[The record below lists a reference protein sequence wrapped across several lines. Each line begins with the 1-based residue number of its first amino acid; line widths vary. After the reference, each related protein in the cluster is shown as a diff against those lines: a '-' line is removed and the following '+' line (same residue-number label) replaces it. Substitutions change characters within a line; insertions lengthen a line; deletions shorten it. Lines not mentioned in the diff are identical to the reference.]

1 VNASI
6 DHLVIAAGSLE
17 QGADWR
23 AATFGVQPS
32 AVASTHLMGT
42 HNRVL
47 AISSESFPDCYLEV
61 TAIDPDAPAPGRPV
75 CAPAQLLFPD
85 ADP

>member
-6 DHLVIAAGSLE
+6 DHLVIAADSLE
-17 QGADWR
+17 QGADRR

-32 AVASTHLMGT
+32 GGGKHPRMGT
-42 HNRVL
+42 HNRVI

-61 TAIDPDAPAPGRPV
+61 VAIVRRAGAGEASLRPLI
-75 CAPAQLLFPD
+75 ALFPD

>member
-6 DHLVIAAGSLE
+6 DHLVIAADSLE

-23 AATFGVQPS
+23 ATFGVQPS
-32 AVASTHLMGT
+32 GGGKHPLMGT
-42 HNRVL
+42 HNRVI

-61 TAIDPDAPAPGRPV
+61 IAIDPNAPAPGRPI
-75 CAPAQLLFPD
+75 CAP
-85 ADP
+85 